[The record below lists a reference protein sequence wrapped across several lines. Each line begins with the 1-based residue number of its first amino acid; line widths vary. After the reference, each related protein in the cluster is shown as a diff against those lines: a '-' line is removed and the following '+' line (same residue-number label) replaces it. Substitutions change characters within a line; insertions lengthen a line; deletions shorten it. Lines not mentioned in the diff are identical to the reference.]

1 MSRTLG
7 ESDNRHQ
14 ELQQALRLLQLEDED
29 VAMAVALA
37 ASLKVIVPACDSQC
51 EAFQLGPDDCL
62 VGRVCSAN
70 EAVVIKPWQ
79 TSSHVVIV
87 VVALRCQ
94 QITCTSS
101 ANQLLRFADVAML
114 SSKDPEPRWM
124 MVTYA
129 LFMISFLELCLTPL
143 RHLELTV
150 FVPCS
155 VAFDGIKCF

>member
-37 ASLKVIVPACDSQC
+37 ASLKVIVPAC
-51 EAFQLGPDDCL
+51 EAFQLGPDDYL

-87 VVALRCQ
+87 VVGLRCQ

-101 ANQLLRFADVAML
+101 ANQLLRFADDAML

-155 VAFDGIKCF
+155 VALDGIKCF